1 VRSPNTE
8 LAIPHRLPSLIPAPR
23 NTNDLGS
30 TGSCQGRATAWP
42 FALAAVALAGCVYT
56 PETTVR
62 VRDPSAVQVDI
73 EDEHGK
79 TTTLLAPA
87 ATASEVPLPQTVPPF
102 EEGIRM
108 ATTVRR
114 HAPGPIDVHC
124 AECDPETRV
133 LVASD
138 GTIQFDPDVRIVK
151 LDWTRNEM
159 RILFR
164 DRRGAS
170 FGSTSTYEAAVATPW
185 SNVAQ
190 VRRVSTP
197 SRSMGL
203 KLLLSAGVAGTLGAF
218 ALEDGVSLHHPTTTI
233 FGAIILPLAVVLATG
248 GTWYMVA
255 APQETV
261 LYGDK

>member
-1 VRSPNTE
+1 V
-8 LAIPHRLPSLIPAPR
+8 
-23 NTNDLGS
+23 
-30 TGSCQGRATAWP
+30 
-42 FALAAVALAGCVYT
+42 ALAAVALAGCVYT
-56 PETTVR
+56 PQTTVR

-73 EDEHGK
+73 EDQHGK

-87 ATASEVPLPQTVPPF
+87 ATASDVPLPQTSPPF
-102 EEGIRM
+102 EEGVRM
-108 ATTVRR
+108 DTSMRR

-124 AECDPETRV
+124 ADCDPDTRV
-133 LVASD
+133 LVATD
-138 GTIQFDPDVRIVK
+138 GTIEFDPGMRILK

-159 RILFR
+159 RIRFR
-164 DRRGAS
+164 DERLGA
-170 FGSTSTYEAAVATPW
+170 FGSRSAYEAAVATPW

-203 KLLLSAGVAGTLGAF
+203 KLLLSAGVAGTLGGF
-218 ALEDGVSLHHPTTTI
+218 ALQDGVSLHHSTTTI
-233 FGAIILPLAVVLATG
+233 FGAIILPLAVVLAIG

>member
-1 VRSPNTE
+1 M
-8 LAIPHRLPSLIPAPR
+8 
-23 NTNDLGS
+23 
-30 TGSCQGRATAWP
+30 
-42 FALAAVALAGCVYT
+42 YT

-73 EDEHGK
+73 DNEQGK
-79 TTTLLAPA
+79 TTTVLAPA
-87 ATASEVPLPQTVPPF
+87 AVASEAQLPQTSPPF
-102 EEGIRM
+102 EEGTRTPT
-108 ATTVRR
+108 AVRR
-114 HAPGPIDVHC
+114 HAGGGVDVSC
-124 AECDPETRV
+124 ADCAPESRV

-138 GTIQFDPDVRIVK
+138 GTIVFDSGITIMK
-151 LDWTRNEM
+151 LDWTKSEM
-159 RILFR
+159 RVRFR
-164 DRRGAS
+164 DRRATT
-170 FGSTSTYEAAVATPW
+170 FATTSYDAAVATPW

-203 KLLLSAGVAGTLGAF
+203 KLLLSAGVAGSLGAF
-218 ALEDGVSLHHPTTTI
+218 ALQDGVSLHHSTTTI

-255 APQETV
+255 APQESV